1 MSGLQRVVRHPDRRS
16 DVHARAR
23 GLASDQLLAPLAA
36 EEAAWL
42 RAHLDAC
49 AACRRAAD
57 GFASDRARMRALGA
71 ELPVPPR
78 DLGARLSRALDV
90 EVRRAVRE
98 EARPGRRSV
107 LGSPSVALAV
117 IALAAVLAIVFLPLT
132 LPGFRF
138 GNGPT
143 VAGPGGSPA
152 PAPTPIIVA
161 TQAVAWVQQQP
172 DGSYVLNSTTVSQVC
187 PGVDASACGTLA
199 GDARPLVALNLQPSA
214 VVLQH
219 NGPSAVLVSSNA
231 VYAFSVP
238 FEARVTPTPVP
249 SSSIPTPGA
258 LSPTPAVTGV
268 EATPP
273 AATPVPTGSP
283 SPRPTRTPRPA
294 SPTPAASAPAE
305 PTPTTASATPGPTAA
320 PSGEAAPT
328 ELGSG
333 VPTPSDSLVS
343 IPPASPAPSA
353 AITTAIIEGIV
364 LVGPPPAYST
374 DGQWVAFSAR
384 PLDGRQGPDIYV
396 WHVGDLTARPLTTD
410 HASVFSS
417 WDGGQILGSTVLP
430 ADSPALETRAVTIL
444 PAPSPSPLTASPDA
458 GPSTDGAL
466 ATASAGATTLPDSS
480 ATATLIPSPAT
491 PAPSPSGSRDLP
503 TASAPPSATPS
514 SATASLL
521 PSVPVGSFL
530 LDPAVGTQTPIT
542 RPAIWRPVVDP
553 TNRTVV
559 YWTGDQALDPATNT
573 WVPTNGRLVTADW
586 PALLG
591 PGDVTATPLPGT
603 AGLSGVTS
611 WDVRWDPSGRH
622 LAIWIADPAD
632 PSVGS
637 LSLFAVNADG
647 SIGDTLL
654 ADIAALPGLSL
665 GSDRLAWASPPGQNG
680 QGSTLSVYAWSTDGA
695 GSVHGAPDPG
705 TSDLVVAR

>member
-1 MSGLQRVVRHPDRRS
+1 MSGLQRAMRHPDRLS

-23 GLASDQLLAPLAA
+23 GLASDQLLAPLSV

-42 RAHLDAC
+42 REHLDGC
-49 AACRRAAD
+49 PVCRRAAD
-57 GFASDRARMRALGA
+57 GFASDHARMRTLRTD
-71 ELPVPPR
+71 LPVPPR

-90 EVRRAVRE
+90 EVRRMVRE
-98 EARPGRRSV
+98 EARPGRRSI

-117 IALAAVLAIVFLPLT
+117 IALVAALAIVFLPLT
-132 LPGFRF
+132 LPGLRL
-138 GNGPT
+138 GNGPSI
-143 VAGPGGSPA
+143 AGPGGSSA
-152 PAPTPIIVA
+152 PVATPMVVA

-172 DGSYVLNSTTVSQVC
+172 DGSYVLSSTTVSQVC
-187 PGVDASACGTLA
+187 PGIDASACGTLD
-199 GDARPLVALNLQPSA
+199 GNARPLVALTVQPSA

-231 VYAFSVP
+231 VYSFSVP
-238 FEARVTPTPVP
+238 FDTSVTPTPVP

-283 SPRPTRTPRPA
+283 SPRPTRTPRTA
-294 SPTPAASAPAE
+294 SATPAPGKATPSA
-305 PTPTTASATPGPTAA
+305 TSATPGPTAA
-320 PSGEAAPT
+320 PSGGAAAT
-328 ELGSG
+328 EPGSG
-333 VPTPSDSLVS
+333 GPTPAGMIAS

-353 AITTAIIEGIV
+353 AITTPIVEGVV

-384 PLDGRQGPDIYV
+384 PLDGLQGPDIYV
-396 WHVGDLTARPLTTD
+396 WHVGDRRARPLTTD
-410 HASVFSS
+410 HASVFSA
-417 WDGGQILGSTVLP
+417 WDGDQILGSAVLP
-430 ADSPALETRAVTIL
+430 AGSPTLETRAVTIV
-444 PAPSPSPLTASPDA
+444 PAPSPSPLSASAAP
-458 GPSTDGAL
+458 GSTPDGASSSGSPMP
-466 ATASAGATTLPDSS
+466 TSAARSS
-480 ATATLIPSPAT
+480 APPALIAPPGTPEPLPSDL
-491 PAPSPSGSRDLP
+491 RDLA
-503 TASAPPSATPS
+503 TASAPPSAAPS
-514 SATASLL
+514 SPTVSPL

-530 LDPAVGTQTPIT
+530 LDPATGTQTPIT

-553 TNRTVV
+553 TNRTVIF
-559 YWTGDQALDPATNT
+559 WTGEQALNPATNT
-573 WVPTNGRLVTADW
+573 WVPTNGQLVAADW
-586 PALLG
+586 QALLG
-591 PGDVTATPLPGT
+591 PGDVAATPLPGS

-647 SIGDTLL
+647 SIGATLL

-665 GSDRLAWASPPGQNG
+665 GSDRLAWASPSGQNG
-680 QGSTLSVYAWSTDGA
+680 QGSTLSVYAWSDDGA

-705 TSDLVVAR
+705 TGDLVVAR